1 MYVIL
6 LFIFSRYSLF
16 VWMTDHVKFLI
27 KTKLSPLIN
36 NVCFRVRSITTKEKH
51 GNDSV
56 KIHSEMHSTWHM
68 KVHSQ
73 EQNTWYMK
81 VIWKIQYKFA
91 DAKINWLTWWYSP
104 RLTSDCTLNISC
116 RKRRHIFSVLLFYKH

>member
-1 MYVIL
+1 
-6 LFIFSRYSLF
+6 
-16 VWMTDHVKFLI
+16 MTDHVKFLI

-68 KVHSQ
+68 KVHSE
-73 EQNTWYMK
+73 EQNT
-81 VIWKIQYKFA
+81 
-91 DAKINWLTWWYSP
+91 
-104 RLTSDCTLNISC
+104 
-116 RKRRHIFSVLLFYKH
+116 